1 MARIAHVLSE
11 NFFSIR
17 AILASFQSW
26 RYKWLI
32 WWQWE
37 SNRCLPGGICCI
49 KHRAVDVICADR
61 GWLSSV
67 TQIAGCCM
75 CFCVFTYYVSIY
87 SLLYKKHGDDVFQTP
102 RIMEGKTDSR
112 LSGEML
118 LQGAETSI
126 DNVERV
132 SAACLSMLV
141 DRAV

>member
-1 MARIAHVLSE
+1 MLYVL
-11 NFFSIR
+11 IR
-17 AILASFQSW
+17 VG
-26 RYKWLI
+26 
-32 WWQWE
+32 
-37 SNRCLPGGICCI
+37 CLQLL
-49 KHRAVDVICADR
+49 KLQVAV
-61 GWLSSV
+61 
-67 TQIAGCCM
+67 M